1 MRENKIRELVRI
13 VQDSDI
19 DELEV
24 RTWWGKRVRI
34 KKTAANISENTA
46 GVIPVSA
53 ASPIPQ
59 APATVVPS
67 EPVKAP
73 SVTPEKSETEV
84 KSEPKSNLLEIKA
97 PMVGTFYSSPAPDA
111 EPYIKVG
118 DVISPGQ
125 VLCIIEAMKLMNEI
139 ESEMSGRIVEVLCKN
154 AQSVE
159 YNQTLFLV
167 EPSNT

>member
-13 VQDSDI
+13 VQESDI

-34 KKTAANISENTA
+34 KKTATSVFENVT
-46 GVIPVSA
+46 GSVPVSA
-53 ASPIPQ
+53 SLPPQSSAVAIPGEPVQ
-59 APATVVPS
+59 AP
-67 EPVKAP
+67 PVAP
-73 SVTPEKSETEV
+73 ENSAAEAESK
-84 KSEPKSNLLEIKA
+84 LLEIKA

-111 EPYIKVG
+111 EPYIKEG

-139 ESEMSGRIVEVLCKN
+139 ESEFSGRVVKVLGKN
-154 AQSVE
+154 SQPVE
-159 YNQTLFLV
+159 YNQTLFIV
-167 EPSNT
+167 EPSNV

>member
-34 KKTAANISENTA
+34 KKTAASISENTTGA
-46 GVIPVSA
+46 IPVTASSTSPQPPA
-53 ASPIPQ
+53 A
-59 APATVVPS
+59 AVPT

-73 SVTPEKSETEV
+73 SVPPEKSATEE
-84 KSEPKSNLLEIKA
+84 KREQESQLLEIKA

-139 ESEMSGRIVEVLCKN
+139 ESEISGRIVKVLSKN

-167 EPSNT
+167 EPSTV

>member
-34 KKTAANISENTA
+34 KKTASISENTT
-46 GVIPVSA
+46 GIVP
-53 ASPIPQ
+53 ASTSSMIPQ
-59 APATVVPS
+59 SPAVPVPG
-67 EPVKAP
+67 EPVVAP
-73 SVTPEKSETEV
+73 SVTPEQSETEV
-84 KSEPKSNLLEIKA
+84 KGKQASNLLEIKA

-139 ESEMSGRIVEVLCKN
+139 ESEISGRIVEVLCKN

-167 EPSNT
+167 EPSNV